1 MTVKTR
7 MSAVALIAAFLLVL
21 SGVLTAQV
29 IVAGRMAPGMPE
41 RLNAGDSFS
50 VSADESLILRFPH
63 GATMNLI
70 APSAGKI
77 ASEGVS
83 LSDGACFVRCK
94 KSVRQLLIKTSLAI
108 LAGNDCQYFLQNSP
122 ESVKVSVGGGE
133 LKVLTRDRKTI
144 SVKAGETLVISASQS
159 EVRRS
164 AKEDIAFWK
173 NDPAKAFDKVEL
185 PARLPKRFGEI
196 YIYSMAILQKG
207 GGKVVFA
214 DPARASQLA
223 ADKDLMVHAGSKIV
237 TGASETAVLKLG
249 EKTLVRI
256 APDSEILLK
265 TTQFEVLKGT
275 CLVRHGNVLFPV
287 KIGGPVPMLVTQG
300 SSVELVS
307 IDNVIVA
314 TVYNGSLQLPST
326 GESFSAGFSFKI
338 SDRGSEKLDF
348 SALQASPLVAEF
360 SGRRSWTL
368 GDQIFSDS
376 FDEVDPFS
384 FSDESPEKPVI
395 QNRPSPGSLLQQ
407 YDIRPEGGP

>member
-1 MTVKTR
+1 MMLTF
-7 MSAVALIAAFLLVL
+7 AFMLFL
-21 SGVLTAQV
+21 SGVLAAQV
-29 IVAGRMAPGMPE
+29 MVSGRMAPGMPE
-41 RLNAGDSFS
+41 RLNSGDSFS
-50 VSADESLILRFPH
+50 VSADESLILRFSH
-63 GATMNLI
+63 GATMTLI

-83 LSDGACFVRCK
+83 LTHGACFVRCK
-94 KSVRQLLIKTSLAI
+94 KSVRQLVIKTSLVI
-108 LAGNDCQYFLQNSP
+108 LVGSDCQYFLQITS
-122 ESVKVSVGGGE
+122 ESVKASVVSGE

-214 DPARASQLA
+214 DPARVSQSA
-223 ADKDLMVHAGSKIV
+223 ADKDLMVQAGSKII
-237 TGASETAVLKLG
+237 TGASETAALRLG

-265 TTQFEVLKGT
+265 SSQFEVLKGT

-287 KIGGPVPMLVTQG
+287 KIGGPVPMLVTKG
-300 SSVELVS
+300 SSVELVR
-307 IDNVIVA
+307 IDNTIIA

-326 GESFSAGFSFKI
+326 GESLSAGFSFRI
-338 SDRGSEKLDF
+338 SDRGSETLDF
-348 SALQASPLVAEF
+348 SALQASPLFAEF
-360 SGRRSWTL
+360 SGRRSWTPE
-368 GDQIFSDS
+368 DQIFIDS
-376 FDEVDPFS
+376 FDEADPFS
-384 FSDESPEKPVI
+384 LTHELPKKPVL

-407 YDIRPEGGP
+407 YDIRPEGGQ

>member
-1 MTVKTR
+1 V
-7 MSAVALIAAFLLVL
+7 
-21 SGVLTAQV
+21 
-29 IVAGRMAPGMPE
+29 
-41 RLNAGDSFS
+41 
-50 VSADESLILRFPH
+50 
-63 GATMNLI
+63 
-70 APSAGKI
+70 
-77 ASEGVS
+77 
-83 LSDGACFVRCK
+83 
-94 KSVRQLLIKTSLAI
+94 IKTSLAI
-108 LAGNDCQYFLQNSP
+108 LAGSDCQYFLQITS
-122 ESVKVSVGGGE
+122 ESAKASVIGGK
-133 LKVLTRDRKTI
+133 LKVLTRDRKTMA
-144 SVKAGETLVISASQS
+144 VKAGETLVVSAFQS

-164 AKEDIAFWK
+164 AKEDTAFWK

-214 DPARASQLA
+214 DPARVSQSA
-223 ADKDLMVHAGSKIV
+223 ADKDLMVQAGSKII
-237 TGASETAVLKLG
+237 TGASETATLRLG

-265 TTQFEVLKGT
+265 SSQFEVLKGT

-307 IDNVIVA
+307 VDNAIVA

-348 SALQASPLVAEF
+348 SALQASPLFADF
-360 SGRRSWTL
+360 SGRRFWAPE
-368 GDQIFSDS
+368 DHIFSDS
-376 FDEVDPFS
+376 FDEADPFNLT
-384 FSDESPEKPVI
+384 DIPPEKPVI
-395 QNRPSPGSLLQQ
+395 ENRPSPGSLLQQ
-407 YDIRPEGGP
+407 YDIRPEGGL

>member
-1 MTVKTR
+1 
-7 MSAVALIAAFLLVL
+7 
-21 SGVLTAQV
+21 
-29 IVAGRMAPGMPE
+29 MAPGMPE

-94 KSVRQLLIKTSLAI
+94 KSVRQLVIKTSLAI
-108 LAGNDCQYFLQNSP
+108 LAGSDCQYFLQITS
-122 ESVKVSVGGGE
+122 ESAKASVIGGK
-133 LKVLTRDRKTI
+133 LKVLTRDRKTMA
-144 SVKAGETLVISASQS
+144 VKAGETLVVSAFQS

-164 AKEDIAFWK
+164 AKEDTAFWK

-214 DPARASQLA
+214 DPARVSQSA
-223 ADKDLMVHAGSKIV
+223 ADKDLMVQAGSKII
-237 TGASETAVLKLG
+237 TGASETATLRLG
-249 EKTLVRI
+249 EKT
-256 APDSEILLK
+256 
-265 TTQFEVLKGT
+265 
-275 CLVRHGNVLFPV
+275 LVRHGNVLFPV

-307 IDNVIVA
+307 VDNAIVA

-348 SALQASPLVAEF
+348 SALQASPLFADF
-360 SGRRSWTL
+360 SGRRFWAPE
-368 GDQIFSDS
+368 DHIFSDS
-376 FDEVDPFS
+376 FDEADPFNLT
-384 FSDESPEKPVI
+384 DIPPEKPVI
-395 QNRPSPGSLLQQ
+395 ENRPSPGSLLQQ
-407 YDIRPEGGP
+407 YDIRPEGGL

>member
-1 MTVKTR
+1 MTVNKII
-7 MSAVALIAAFLLVL
+7 SAVALTAAFLLVF
-21 SGVLTAQV
+21 GTVLTAQV
-29 IVAGRMAPGMPE
+29 AASGRMAPGMPE
-41 RLNAGDSFS
+41 RLNTGDSFS
-50 VSADESLILRFPH
+50 VSADESLILRFSH

-83 LSDGACFVRCK
+83 LTHGACFVRCK
-94 KSVRQLLIKTSLAI
+94 KAVRQLVIKTSLAI
-108 LAGNDCQYFLQNSP
+108 LAGSDCQYFLQNSP
-122 ESVKVSVGGGE
+122 ESVQASVVGGE
-133 LKVLTRDRKTI
+133 LKVLTRDRKTM
-144 SVKAGETLVISASQS
+144 SVKAGETLVISASQR

-164 AKEDIAFWK
+164 AKEDLAFWK
-173 NDPAKAFDKVEL
+173 NDPAKAFDKVKL

-214 DPARASQLA
+214 DPARVSQSA
-223 ADKDLMVHAGSKIV
+223 ADKDLMVLAGSRIV
-237 TGASETAVLKLG
+237 TGASETATLSLG

-256 APDSEILLK
+256 APDSGILLK
-265 TTQFEVLKGT
+265 SSQFEVLKGT

-307 IDNVIVA
+307 VDNAIVA

-338 SDRGSEKLDF
+338 SDRGFEKLDF
-348 SALQASPLVAEF
+348 SELQASPLFADF
-360 SGRRSWTL
+360 SGRRSWAPE
-368 GDQIFSDS
+368 DHVFSDS
-376 FDEVDPFS
+376 FDEAEPFS
-384 FSDESPEKPVI
+384 LTDELPERPVM

-407 YDIRPEGGP
+407 YDIRPEGGQ

>member
-7 MSAVALIAAFLLVL
+7 ISAVVLTLAFMIFL
-21 SGVLTAQV
+21 SGVLAAQV
-29 IVAGRMAPGMPE
+29 MVSGRMAPGMPE

-50 VSADESLILRFPH
+50 VSADASLILRFPH

-83 LSDGACFVRCK
+83 LTHGACFVRCK
-94 KSVRQLLIKTSLAI
+94 KAVRQLLIKTSLAI
-108 LAGNDCQYFLQNSP
+108 LAGSDCQYFLQISP
-122 ESVKVSVGGGE
+122 ERAKVSVVGGV
-133 LKVLTRDRKTI
+133 LKGLTRDLNNI

-164 AKEDIAFWK
+164 AKEDLAFWK

-214 DPARASQLA
+214 DPARVSQSA
-223 ADKDLMVHAGSKIV
+223 VDKDLMVKAGSKII
-237 TGASETAVLKLG
+237 TGASETASLRLG

-265 TTQFEVLKGT
+265 SSQFEVLKGT

-287 KIGGPVPMLVTQG
+287 KIGAPVPMLVTKG
-300 SSVELVS
+300 SSVELVR
-307 IDNVIVA
+307 IDNAIIA

-326 GESFSAGFSFKI
+326 GESLCAGFSFRI
-338 SDRGSEKLDF
+338 SDRGSETLDF
-348 SALQASPLVAEF
+348 SALQASPLFADF
-360 SGRRSWTL
+360 SDRRSWTPE
-368 GDQIFSDS
+368 DKIFRET
-376 FDEVDPFS
+376 FDEADPFS
-384 FSDESPEKPVI
+384 LSDESPEKPVI
-395 QNRPSPGSLLQQ
+395 QNQPSPGSLLQQ
-407 YDIRPEGGP
+407 YEVRPEGGL